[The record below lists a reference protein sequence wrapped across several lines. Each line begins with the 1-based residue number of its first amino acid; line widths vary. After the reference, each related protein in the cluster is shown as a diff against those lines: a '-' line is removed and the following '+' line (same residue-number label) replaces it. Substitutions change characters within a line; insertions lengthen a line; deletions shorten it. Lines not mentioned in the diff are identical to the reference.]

1 MPIVTVKNKYQI
13 VIPRA
18 VREQIGVNVGDLLEA
33 KVERGKITFTPK
45 ALVER
50 GLLESLADYK
60 QGRAYGPFR
69 SEDEL
74 ATSLQRESR
83 RLRVRKPKDAA

>member
-1 MPIVTVKNKYQI
+1 MPIVTVKSKYQI

-18 VREQIGVNVGDLLEA
+18 VREQIGVSVGDLLEA
-33 KVERGKITFTPK
+33 RVERGKITFTPK

-69 SEDEL
+69 SADEL
-74 ATSLQRESR
+74 ARSLERESR
-83 RLRVRKPKDAA
+83 RLRTRKPKDAA